1 MAKVLSVEIGMSL
14 IYMCEVDYKSPN
26 PRVYKWTTVQT
37 PENTVREDE
46 IVVNEQLISVMREGI
61 NAAGIRTK
69 KMVFTMSSPKIA
81 SREVVIPFV
90 KENKIASV
98 IRTNASDFFP
108 VDMEQYELGHSIE
121 GTQVNEKGVKQY
133 RVHVLAVPKTIIEG
147 YFQLAKALGGSI
159 EALDYSGNSIFQI
172 VQDQCDTGVKMVVKV
187 GERNTIIT
195 IIKDAAIAMQRMIPY
210 GIDEAV
216 ASVVS
221 AAPERNLT
229 YMQALNMLLQGKTDA
244 SLSYLS
250 NGISRVV
257 DYYNSRNTESPIE
270 LTYVTGIGG
279 ECDGMAEFLQNALEL
294 PVRVLKELEAFRL
307 EKDFKGENVGRY
319 LTCIGASMAPLGFLG
334 ERAEKGKKIEKTVQT
349 EDMKRVSILVGA
361 GGVLIAVVLAVVSGI
376 NVANVSRENVKL
388 QQRVAELEP
397 VKEIYRSYLQQQYTD
412 TKLNYL
418 YDSTVLPDEN
428 LVEFIEELE
437 DKMPASLNVQ
447 SFTAGKEG
455 VNMSLTVKDKE
466 EAAKLIQQLRTFDT
480 ISTVSVSG
488 ISDSGAVMKGEP
500 MEQEGMVSFSVAL
513 TYKGASELAAEQ
525 LAKEAA
531 AAQSAN
537 TENTDNELEGQ
548 E

>member
-37 PENTVREDE
+37 PENTVREDG

-61 NAAGIRTK
+61 SAAGIRTK

-81 SREVVIPFV
+81 SREAVIPFV
-90 KENKIASV
+90 KENKVASV

-108 VDMEQYELGHSIE
+108 VDIEQYELGHSIE
-121 GTQVNEKGVKQY
+121 GIQENEKGIKQY
-133 RVHVLAVPKTIIEG
+133 RVHVLAVPKTIIEK
-147 YFQLAKALGGSI
+147 YYELAKALGGTI
-159 EALDYSGNSIFQI
+159 EALDYSGNSIFQM
-172 VQDQCDTGVKMVVKV
+172 VQDKCDAGVKMVVKV
-187 GERNTIIT
+187 GERTTIIT
-195 IIKDAAIAMQRMIPY
+195 ILRDAAIAMQRMIPY

-216 ASVVS
+216 ASVMNAV
-221 AAPERNLT
+221 PERSMT
-229 YMQALNMLLQGKTDA
+229 YMQALDLLLQGKTDA

-250 NGISRVV
+250 NGISRVA
-257 DYYNSRNTESPIE
+257 DYYNSRNAETPVE
-270 LTYVTGIGG
+270 LACVTGIGG
-279 ECDGMAEFLQNALEL
+279 ECDGMAEFLEGALDL
-294 PVRVLKELEAFRL
+294 PVKVLRDLDAFRL
-307 EKDFKGENVGRY
+307 EKDFKEESFGRY

-334 ERAEKGKKIEKTVQT
+334 EKAEKGKKIESAVQ
-349 EDMKRVSILVGA
+349 EGDMKRVSILVGA
-361 GGVLIAVVLAVVSGI
+361 GGVLVAMVLAVVSGV
-376 NVANVSRENVKL
+376 NVANVKRENSSL

-397 VKEIYRSYLQQQYTD
+397 VKEIYRSYLQQQYTH

-418 YDSTVLPDEN
+418 YDSTVLPDEK

-437 DKMPASLNVQ
+437 EKMPASLNVQ

-455 VNMSLTVKDKE
+455 VNMSLTVKDKQ

-480 ISTVSVSG
+480 ISTISVSG

-500 MEQEGMVSFSVAL
+500 VDQEGRVSFSVSM
-513 TYKGASELAAEQ
+513 TYKGAAELEAEQ

-531 AAQSAN
+531 AQSGS
-537 TENTDNELEGQ
+537 TETTDDEWEGQ

>member
-37 PENTVREDE
+37 PENTVREDG
-46 IVVNEQLISVMREGI
+46 IVVNEELISVMKEGI
-61 NAAGIRTK
+61 SAAGIRTK

-81 SREVVIPFV
+81 SRDAVIPFV
-90 KENKIASV
+90 KENKIANV

-108 VDMEQYELGHSIE
+108 VDMDQYELGHSIE
-121 GTQVNEKGVKQY
+121 GIQENEKGIKQY
-133 RVHVLAVPKTIIEG
+133 RVHVLAVPKTIIEK
-147 YFQLAKALGGSI
+147 YYELAKALGGTI
-159 EALDYSGNSIFQI
+159 EALDYSGNSIFQM
-172 VQDQCDTGVKMVVKV
+172 VQDKCETGVKMVVKM
-187 GERNTIIT
+187 GERTTIIT
-195 IIKDAAIAMQRMIPY
+195 ILRDSAIAMQRMIPY

-216 ASVVS
+216 SSVMN

-229 YMQALNMLLQGKTDA
+229 YMQALNLLLQGKADA
-244 SLSYLS
+244 SLSYLA
-250 NGISRVV
+250 NGILRVV
-257 DYYNSRNTESPIE
+257 DYYNSRNAEQPVE

-279 ECDGMAEFLQNALEL
+279 ECDGMAEFLESALDL
-294 PVRVLKELEAFRL
+294 PVRVLRDLEAFRL
-307 EKDFKGENVGRY
+307 EKDFKGESFGRY

-334 ERAEKGKKIEKTVQT
+334 ERAEKSKKIESTVQ
-349 EDMKRVSILVGA
+349 EGDMKRVSILAGV
-361 GGVLIAVVLAVVSGI
+361 GGVLIALVLALVSGI
-376 NVANVSRENVKL
+376 NVSNVRQENNRL

-397 VKEIYRSYLQQQYTD
+397 VKEIYHAYLQQQYTY

-437 DKMPASLNVQ
+437 EKMPASLNVQ

-455 VNMSLTVKDKE
+455 VNMSLTVEDKQ
-466 EAAKLIQQLRTFDT
+466 EAAKLIQQLRSFET
-480 ISTVSVSG
+480 ISTISVSG

-500 MEQEGMVSFSVAL
+500 VEQEGKVSFSVAL
-513 TYKGASELAAEQ
+513 TYKGESELAAEQ

-531 AAQSAN
+531 AQNGN
-537 TENTDNELEGQ
+537 TETVDDEVEGLE
-548 E
+548 

>member
-37 PENTVREDE
+37 PENTVREDG
-46 IVVNEQLISVMREGI
+46 IVVNEELISAMKEGI
-61 NAAGIRTK
+61 SAAGIRTK

-81 SREVVIPFV
+81 SRDAVIPFV

-121 GTQVNEKGVKQY
+121 GIQENEKGIKQY
-133 RVHVLAVPKTIIEG
+133 RVHVLAVPKIIIER
-147 YFQLAKALGGSI
+147 YYELAKALGGTI
-159 EALDYSGNSIFQI
+159 EALDYSGNSIFQM
-172 VQDQCDTGVKMVVKV
+172 VQDKCETGVKMVVKM
-187 GERNTIIT
+187 GERTTIIT
-195 IIKDAAIAMQRMIPY
+195 ILRDSAIAMQRMIPY

-216 ASVVS
+216 SSVMNAV
-221 AAPERNLT
+221 PERNLT
-229 YMQALNMLLQGKTDA
+229 YMQALNLLLQGKADA
-244 SLSYLS
+244 SLSYLA

-257 DYYNSRNTESPIE
+257 DYYNSRNTELPIE
-270 LTYVTGIGG
+270 LAYVTGIGG
-279 ECDGMAEFLQNALEL
+279 ECDGMAEFLESALDL
-294 PVRVLKELEAFRL
+294 PVRVLRDLEVFRL
-307 EKDFKGENVGRY
+307 EKDFKGESFGRY

-334 ERAEKGKKIEKTVQT
+334 ERAEKSKKIESTVQ
-349 EDMKRVSILVGA
+349 EGDMKRVSILVGA
-361 GGVLIAVVLAVVSGI
+361 GGVLIALVLALVSGI
-376 NVANVSRENVKL
+376 NVSNVRRENSRL

-397 VKEIYRSYLQQQYTD
+397 VKEIYRSYLQQQYTY

-437 DKMPASLNVQ
+437 EKMPASLNVQ

-455 VNMSLTVKDKE
+455 VNMSLTVEDKQ
-466 EAAKLIQQLRTFDT
+466 EAAKLIQQLRSFET
-480 ISTVSVSG
+480 ISSISVSG

-500 MEQEGMVSFSVAL
+500 VEQEGKVSFSVAL
-513 TYKGASELAAEQ
+513 TYKGESELAAER

-531 AAQSAN
+531 AQN
-537 TENTDNELEGQ
+537 ENTKTADDEVEGLE
-548 E
+548 

>member
-37 PENTVREDE
+37 PENTVREDG

-61 NAAGIRTK
+61 SAAGIRTK

-81 SREVVIPFV
+81 SREAVIPFV
-90 KENKIASV
+90 KENKVASV

-108 VDMEQYELGHSIE
+108 VDIEQYELGHSIE
-121 GTQVNEKGVKQY
+121 GIQENEKGIKQY
-133 RVHVLAVPKTIIEG
+133 RVHVLAVPKTIIEK
-147 YFQLAKALGGSI
+147 YYELAKALGGTI
-159 EALDYSGNSIFQI
+159 EALDYSGNSIFQM
-172 VQDQCDTGVKMVVKV
+172 VQDKCDAGVKMVVKV
-187 GERNTIIT
+187 GERTTIIT
-195 IIKDAAIAMQRMIPY
+195 ILRDAAIAMQRMIPY

-216 ASVVS
+216 ASVMNAV
-221 AAPERNLT
+221 PERSMS
-229 YMQALNMLLQGKTDA
+229 YMQALDLLLQGKTDA

-257 DYYNSRNTESPIE
+257 DYYNSRNAETPVE
-270 LTYVTGIGG
+270 LAYVTGIGG
-279 ECDGMAEFLQNALEL
+279 ECDGMAEFLEGALDL
-294 PVRVLKELEAFRL
+294 PVKVLRDLDAFRL
-307 EKDFKGENVGRY
+307 EKDFKEESFGRY

-334 ERAEKGKKIEKTVQT
+334 EKAEKGKKIESAVQ
-349 EDMKRVSILVGA
+349 EGDMKRVSILVGA
-361 GGVLIAVVLAVVSGI
+361 GGVLVAMVLAVVSGV
-376 NVANVSRENVKL
+376 NVANVKRENSSL

-397 VKEIYRSYLQQQYTD
+397 VKEIYRSYLQQQYTH

-437 DKMPASLNVQ
+437 EKMPASLNVQ

-455 VNMSLTVKDKE
+455 VNMSLTVKDKQ

-480 ISTVSVSG
+480 ISTISVSG

-500 MEQEGMVSFSVAL
+500 VDQEGRVSFSVSM
-513 TYKGASELAAEQ
+513 TYKGAAELEAEQ

-531 AAQSAN
+531 AQSGS
-537 TENTDNELEGQ
+537 TETTDDEWEGQ